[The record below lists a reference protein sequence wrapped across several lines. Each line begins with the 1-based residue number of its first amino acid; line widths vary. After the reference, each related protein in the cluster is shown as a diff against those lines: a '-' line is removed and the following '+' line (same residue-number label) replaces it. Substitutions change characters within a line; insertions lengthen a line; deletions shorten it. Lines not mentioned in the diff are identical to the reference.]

1 MEHVSNG
8 DFAPIAFAGGYYSG
22 TWNRTV
28 DLWTSS
34 ITQGQ
39 RFTFNQTTG
48 DLVASV
54 PEPAAR
60 ALPAFSLTTVM
71 VLRRRRR

>member
-8 DFAPIAFAGGYYSG
+8 DFDSIAFAGGYYSG
-22 TWNRTV
+22 TWNQTV

-34 ITQGQ
+34 ITEGQ
-39 RFTFNQTTG
+39 SFTFNQATG

-54 PEPAAR
+54 PKPATW
-60 ALPAFSLTTVM
+60 ALLAFSLTTVM